1 LKLGEYE
8 MHNIRIKRIYQKASK
23 DDGLRVLVDRL
34 WPRGIT
40 KKDAQVDSWYK
51 DIAPSNSLRKWFGHD
66 PQKWE
71 EFKSRY
77 FLELDKKPEVVAKL
91 LPIADEETQ
100 LTLLFSAKD
109 PNFNNAAAL
118 KEYLENKLSR

>member
-1 LKLGEYE
+1 MSDL
-8 MHNIRIKRIYQKASK
+8 RVKRIYEPASD
-23 DDGLRVLVDRL
+23 DDGARILVDRL
-34 WPRGIT
+34 WPRGVSR
-40 KKDAQVDSWYK
+40 KEAQVDIWHK
-51 DIAPSNSLRKWFGHD
+51 DIAPSAELRKWFGHD

-77 FLELDKKPEVVAKL
+77 FLELDNKPEVVTKL
-91 LPIADEETQ
+91 LPTADEETQ

-118 KEYLENKLSR
+118 KEYLEDKLAK